1 MIISRSWF
9 FIKQSPESAF
19 RREAMLRTLRRMPQA
34 QLLAQSEQ
42 MATDL
47 LEASIRLDQA
57 ANRIAEL
64 ECAEA
69 LRDAR
74 PSPRKPAPR
83 HFEWARQFLAGQAA
97 G

>member
-1 MIISRSWF
+1 
-9 FIKQSPESAF
+9 
-19 RREAMLRTLRRMPQA
+19 MLRTLRRMPQA
-34 QLLAQSEQ
+34 QLLAQAEQ

-69 LRDAR
+69 LRADR
-74 PSPRKPAPR
+74 VSPRRPAPR
-83 HFEWARQFLAGQAA
+83 HFEWARQLLADQAA